1 MIIYDVT
8 FILNTGTKINRKIAD
23 HEVNWDGY
31 PDTSPG
37 IAMISTLE
45 DLLLAEGIDVR
56 DAQGFVWDQEM
67 NTDDPQPVARLIPP
81 NNPIVDMLRAKEK
94 EYYYDGEH
102 AIELASINP
111 DSAESLETQAKM
123 YYSFG
128 SELGNIANK
137 YTPKFVPFGTAVRQ
151 HELGEIHVHFNS
163 TSDGAKEAARKI
175 AEIINDGYKNLGGK
189 GNE

>member
-31 PDTSPG
+31 PNTSPG

-67 NTDDPQPVARLIPP
+67 NTDDPQPVARLVPP
-81 NNPIVDMLRAKEK
+81 ANPIVDALRAKEK
-94 EYYYDGEH
+94 EYYYNGEH
-102 AIELASINP
+102 AMELASINP
-111 DSAESLETQAKM
+111 DSAESLETQAHM

-137 YTPKFVPFGTAVRQ
+137 FLPLGSATRQ
-151 HELGEIHVHFNS
+151 HDLGEIQVHFNS
-163 TSDGAKEAARKI
+163 TSDSAQEVARKI
-175 AEIINDGYKNLGGK
+175 AEIINDGYKNLGGRD
-189 GNE
+189 ND